1 MPSRTLAEQLP
12 SFARLV
18 FLGNLPIFRPND
30 PAIHRID
37 NEETMTTKAPSSVAE
52 YPPNSLE
59 KIAYTSVEGIP
70 TQEPNDRYRLGYN
83 VWMWLVD
90 RKGSLAQAVHT
101 AGSRLHMSEEEVV
114 KTVAQRLK
122 EKGIQI

>member
-1 MPSRTLAEQLP
+1 
-12 SFARLV
+12 
-18 FLGNLPIFRPND
+18 
-30 PAIHRID
+30 
-37 NEETMTTKAPSSVAE
+37 MTTKAPSSVAE

-59 KIAYTSVEGIP
+59 KIAYTAVEGIP

-114 KTVAQRLK
+114 KMVAQRLT